1 MKKIYAI
8 VLATVLLCGCDSF
21 LDVTPKG
28 KLIPSKVQD
37 FDELIGDPI
46 NVSAANPLMEM
57 CGDNIFMKEDYLT
70 SYYIVGYW

>member
-21 LDVTPKG
+21 LDVTPIG

-37 FDELIGDPI
+37 FDA
-46 NVSAANPLMEM
+46 VS
-57 CGDNIFMKEDYLT
+57 YTHLT
-70 SYYIVGYW
+70 MPTKA